1 MRVAINSNYKSAGD
15 LFAAG
20 SLCALIC
27 DCHGLADAAA
37 RRAPDRDGHRTFSG
51 SRSFF
56 VQFGVVLC
64 ECQLLRIT
72 RKCYGFLG
80 RFTVLWAYGKY
91 LTGFGGFTG
100 LYFFLLQ
107 FVIVQLDI
115 HSKTDKYQNRP
126 FGRLIFSGSCVR

>member
-1 MRVAINSNYKSAGD
+1 MKNDCDRVLRGVVIGRTWGCYGNEGMRVAINSNYKSAGD

-56 VQFGVVLC
+56 VQFGVVLR
-64 ECQLLRIT
+64 ECQLLRIA

-80 RFTVLWAYGKY
+80 RFTILRAYGKY

-100 LYFFLLQ
+100 LYF
-107 FVIVQLDI
+107 IYCN
-115 HSKTDKYQNRP
+115 SSSSN
-126 FGRLIFSGSCVR
+126 